1 MIGRRKPA
9 FWQAG
14 LLFLLACAGVA
25 QSGVAR
31 AEPPRQ
37 LATGE
42 MANFTFLKAPQAAPT
57 VSFVD
62 GESKELTLAAFQGK
76 VLLLNFWA
84 TWCAPCRKEMKEL
97 DDLQKQMGG
106 PKFAVLAISADR
118 QGPSVV
124 GDFFNEVGIR
134 HLAKYNDG
142 SMKTHRAFKSLGL
155 PTTVLLDHNGMDV
168 GRLVG
173 PAAWNAK
180 EALALVRHY
189 VEAAR

>member
-1 MIGRRKPA
+1 MIGRRKLA

-25 QSGVAR
+25 QPGVAR

-42 MANFTFLKAPQAAPT
+42 MANFTFLKAPQAAPA

-62 GESKELTLAAFQGK
+62 GEGKELTLAAFQGK

-97 DDLQKQMGG
+97 DDLQKQLGG

-118 QGPSVV
+118 QGPGVI

-155 PTTVLLDHNGMDV
+155 PTTVLLDHNGMEV

-189 VEAAR
+189 VEAAK